1 MSQPTPGS
9 GDDPF
14 AKPPQDSNGPGAP
27 GGSPHDRQPPPYPP
41 PPQGG
46 AGGDP
51 YGGGNPYG
59 DPPPGGNPPPPGGT
73 PPGGAPPPYGGGDP
87 YGGGS
92 YGGGAPD
99 PLAGMPPLGGTGK
112 RLLARIIDFILVS
125 IPVALL
131 DWAFGTF
138 QTDTDD
144 FNYGRSVL
152 GSVVAAILYIGYEW
166 WMTKAT
172 GQTLGKKWMGVRIAM
187 LDNGGVPTSQA
198 ALMRACVFWLPTLFC
213 CPCLWIV
220 LIGIL
225 LLLDKPYRQGLHDK
239 AAKTVVVSA

>member
-1 MSQPTPGS
+1 MSQPTPGT

-14 AKPPQDSNGPGAP
+14 AKPPQDSDGPGTP
-27 GGSPHDRQPPPYPP
+27 GGSPYDRQPPPSYPP

-46 AGGDP
+46 GGSDP
-51 YGGGNPYG
+51 YGGANDPYGGNPYG
-59 DPPPGGNPPPPGGT
+59 GPPGGNPPGG
-73 PPGGAPPPYGGGDP
+73 GPYGGGP
-87 YGGGS
+87 

-99 PLAGMPPLGGTGK
+99 PLAGMPPLGSVGK
-112 RLLARIIDFILVS
+112 RLLARIIDFILIS
-125 IPVALL
+125 IPVGLL
-131 DWAFGTF
+131 DWAFGTYR
-138 QTDTDD
+138 TDADD
-144 FNYGRSVL
+144 INYGSSVL
-152 GSVVAAILYIGYEW
+152 GSLVAAVLYIGYEW
-166 WMTKAT
+166 WMTKST
-172 GQTLGKKWMGVRIAM
+172 GQTLGKKWLGLRVAM

-198 ALMRACVFWLPTLFC
+198 ALIRACVFWLPTLFC

>member
-14 AKPPQDSNGPGAP
+14 AKPPQDSNAPGAP
-27 GGSPHDRQPPPYPP
+27 GGSPYDRQPPSYPP
-41 PPQGG
+41 PPQG

-51 YGGGNPYG
+51 YGGDNEPYG
-59 DPPPGGNPPPPGGT
+59 GHPYGSPPPGGT
-73 PPGGAPPPYGGGDP
+73 PPGGQPPPYGGGGP
-87 YGGGS
+87 

-99 PLAGMPPLGGTGK
+99 PLAGMPPLGSLGK

-125 IPVALL
+125 IPVGLL
-131 DWAFGTF
+131 DWAFGTY

-144 FNYGRSVL
+144 INYGSSLL
-152 GSVVAAILYIGYEW
+152 GSLVAAVLYIGYEW
-166 WMTKAT
+166 WMTKSR
-172 GQTLGKKWMGVRIAM
+172 GQTLGKKWLGVRVAM
-187 LDNGGVPTSQA
+187 LDNGGNPTSQA
-198 ALMRACVFWLPTLFC
+198 ALVRACVFWLPTLFC